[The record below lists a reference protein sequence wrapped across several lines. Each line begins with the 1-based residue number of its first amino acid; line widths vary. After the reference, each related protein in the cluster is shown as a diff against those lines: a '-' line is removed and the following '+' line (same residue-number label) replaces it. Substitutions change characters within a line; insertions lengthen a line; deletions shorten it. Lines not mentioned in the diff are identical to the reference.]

1 VQSGLASPIVPGLGS
16 EERFDLGLAGIL
28 ECVKPHARMAIR
40 FQCLLGVTKYP
51 VHDLVVIIVRK
62 CGEIFAEHGDVIIA
76 IIMISHLAHD
86 VAERDVLSVAIGFGE
101 ETALQSHF
109 DAGVALIIIIPPLCG
124 PPEEGEC
131 VLR

>member
-1 VQSGLASPIVPGLGS
+1 MQSGLASPIVPGLGN

-40 FQCLLGVTKYP
+40 FQCLLVVAKYP
-51 VHDLVVIIVRK
+51 VHDLVFIIVRK
-62 CGEIFAEHGDVIIA
+62 CGEIFAEHGDVIVA

-101 ETALQSHF
+101 ETALKCQFH
-109 DAGVALIIIIPPLCG
+109 GMPIPTS
-124 PPEEGEC
+124 
-131 VLR
+131 